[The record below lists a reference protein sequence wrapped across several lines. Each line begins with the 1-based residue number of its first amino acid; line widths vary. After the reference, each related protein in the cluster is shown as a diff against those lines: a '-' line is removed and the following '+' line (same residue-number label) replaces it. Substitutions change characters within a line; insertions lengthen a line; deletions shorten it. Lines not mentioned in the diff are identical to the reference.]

1 MFLIIL
7 IVIVVVLGGVAGAFV
22 TKEALDRQRRIMQMK
37 RFRKSSSNHK
47 ADFTSEDKRTMI

>member
-1 MFLIIL
+1 MFIIIL

-37 RFRKSSSNHK
+37 RFRNSARTQKV
-47 ADFTSEDKRTMI
+47 DFTSDDKRTMI